1 MLKVK
6 RLFSASAAILLV
18 AAAFTFAVVPAS
30 AADGNSDKD
39 SRNAR
44 RVNAPLDLA
53 ILVQDDLVRRVG
65 HELEVTRDFVRSL
78 PQGSR
83 VMVGYLT
90 RGRLQVRQDFTEDL
104 EQAGKALR
112 APLGSELAAPFNP
125 YVEVLEALR
134 RFETQG
140 KNRNAVLLISDGLDV
155 SRGFDASSTLNSNDL
170 ARAIDEAKRRK
181 VAIYSFYA
189 PSVGLTSF
197 SRQAVGYGQ
206 GALSRFASETGGQ
219 AFFQGT
225 DYISF
230 NPYFERLSRSLNE
243 ATKSAY

>member
-1 MLKVK
+1 MFKVK
-6 RLFSASAAILLV
+6 RLFSVLAAHLLIV
-18 AAAFTFAVVPAS
+18 AAVAFAVVPAS
-30 AADGNSDKD
+30 AADGEANER

-65 HELEVTRDFVRSL
+65 HELDVTRDFVRAL

-90 RGRLQVRQDFTEDL
+90 RGRLQVRQDFTADL

-112 APLGSELAAPFNP
+112 APVGSTLAAPFNP
-125 YVEVLEALR
+125 YAVVLEALR
-134 RFETQG
+134 RFEKEG
-140 KNRNAVLLISDGLDV
+140 KNRSAVLLISDGLDA

-170 ARAIDEAKRRK
+170 ARAIDEAKRRN

-197 SRQAVGYGQ
+197 SSRAVSYGQ
-206 GALSRFASETGGQ
+206 GALSRFASETGGE

-243 ATKSAY
+243 AGRTTH